1 VGAKKS
7 LSLFIF
13 FFSSPMI
20 DFGESEILDESTPQ
34 KRAAHSGTTTHH
46 HNTPITSPFFYF
58 RGKRRRPPEKNSL
71 AAGKNCGRLRTLDS
85 THFVSRSP
93 LPVFLFFFGPIFLTA
108 LSSFPTSFPAS
119 GY

>member
-1 VGAKKS
+1 
-7 LSLFIF
+7 
-13 FFSSPMI
+13 MI
-20 DFGESEILDESTPQ
+20 DFGESELEILDESTPQ